1 MLSLFLMTGC
11 SKETKFKSV
20 DRTITGFHKVNV
32 AEKIDDGV
40 LYFKGDK
47 ILYDKDGTV
56 IKIADKVSSL
66 WRENDDIYYD
76 SSNVLYSFNFETQKT
91 NKLVDKPHRILGKYN
106 GNIITYCGKTIY
118 SINGTKKTKLFKDGY
133 YLNKAVLY
141 KNKVYGIPASN
152 VYEYNLDTLKVKK
165 ITKNPYHS
173 DFEVINGQLY
183 IITEEEKKE
192 RINYTYSKLTDD
204 GLEKLFD
211 IKNITWISDKKTIK
225 DGMFLVTSKSY
236 SDSVKGNQLLYV
248 KDGRKIVVDKNYSYD
263 IVGIINNKLCYYKN
277 KYNYGNY
284 DENLKTFYLYD
295 GKKSIK
301 AFDLDLGFFE
311 DITGYEYDGGLVIKV
326 SYESS
331 TQLYKYDGKEV
342 LVLDTPENFY
352 SIMGLDIID
361 NKAYIKYS
369 QGEESMDALGTI
381 IDLDQKNKY
390 KKLQFIEQK
399 NALFLIDVVIES
411 TDGNETEKNWK

>member
-11 SKETKFKSV
+11 SKETKFKNV
-20 DRTITGFHKVNV
+20 DRTTAEFHKVNV

-76 SSNVLYSFNFETQKT
+76 SNNVLYSFNFETQKT

-106 GNIITYCGKTIY
+106 RNIITYYDRTIY
-118 SINGTKKTKLFKDGY
+118 SINGTEKTKLFKDGY

-173 DFEVINGQLY
+173 DFEVINGELY
-183 IITEEEKKE
+183 IITEEKKKE

-211 IKNITWISDKKTIK
+211 IKNITWVSDKKTVK

-248 KDGRKIVVDKNYSYD
+248 KDGRKIVVDKNYGYD

-277 KYNYGNY
+277 KYNYGTY

-301 AFDLDLGFFE
+301 VFDLDLGFFE
-311 DITGYEYDGGLVIKV
+311 DITGYEYDGGLVIEV
-326 SYESS
+326 AYESS

-342 LVLDTPENFY
+342 LVLDTPEHFY

-369 QGEESMDALGTI
+369 EGEESMVALGTI
-381 IDLDQKNKY
+381 IDLD
-390 KKLQFIEQK
+390 
-399 NALFLIDVVIES
+399 
-411 TDGNETEKNWK
+411 

>member
-1 MLSLFLMTGC
+1 MKKKIFLILMLSLFLMTGC

-76 SSNVLYSFNFETQKT
+76 SNNVLYSFNFETQKT

-141 KNKVYGIPASN
+141 KNKVYGIPDSN

-183 IITEEEKKE
+183 IITEEKKKE

-381 IDLDQKNKY
+381 IDLD
-390 KKLQFIEQK
+390 
-399 NALFLIDVVIES
+399 
-411 TDGNETEKNWK
+411 

>member
-1 MLSLFLMTGC
+1 MKKKIFLILMLSLLLMTGC
-11 SKETKFKSV
+11 SKEIKFISV
-20 DRTITGFHKVNV
+20 DRTITEFHKVNV

-76 SSNVLYSFNFETQKT
+76 SNNVLYSFNFETQKT

-369 QGEESMDALGTI
+369 QGEESMDTLGTI
-381 IDLDQKNKY
+381 IDLD
-390 KKLQFIEQK
+390 
-399 NALFLIDVVIES
+399 
-411 TDGNETEKNWK
+411 

>member
-20 DRTITGFHKVNV
+20 DRITTGFHKVNV

-47 ILYDKDGTV
+47 ILYDKDGT
-56 IKIADKVSSL
+56 IINIADQVSSL

-76 SSNVLYSFNFETQKT
+76 SNNVLYSFNFETQKT

-106 GNIITYCGKTIY
+106 GSIITYYGRTIY
-118 SINGTKKTKLFKDGY
+118 SINGTEKTKLFKDGY

-165 ITKNPYHS
+165 ITKSPYLS

-183 IITEEEKKE
+183 IITGEKKKE

-211 IKNITWISDKKTIK
+211 IKNITWISDKKTVK

-248 KDGRKIVVDKNYSYD
+248 KDGRKIVVDKNYGYN

-277 KYNYGNY
+277 KYNYGTD

-326 SYESS
+326 AYESL
-331 TQLYKYDGKEV
+331 TRLYKYDGKEV
-342 LVLDTPENFY
+342 LMLDTPKHFY

-369 QGEESMDALGTI
+369 EGEESMDTLGTI
-381 IDLDQKNKY
+381 IDLD
-390 KKLQFIEQK
+390 
-399 NALFLIDVVIES
+399 
-411 TDGNETEKNWK
+411 

>member
-76 SSNVLYSFNFETQKT
+76 SNNVLYSFNFETQKT

-106 GNIITYCGKTIY
+106 GNIITYYGRTIY
-118 SINGTKKTKLFKDGY
+118 SINGTEKTILFKDGY

-277 KYNYGNY
+277 KYNYGTY

-369 QGEESMDALGTI
+369 QGEESMDTLGTI
-381 IDLDQKNKY
+381 IDLD
-390 KKLQFIEQK
+390 
-399 NALFLIDVVIES
+399 
-411 TDGNETEKNWK
+411 

>member
-1 MLSLFLMTGC
+1 MKKKIFLILMLSLFLMTGC

-106 GNIITYCGKTIY
+106 GNIITYYGRTIY

-277 KYNYGNY
+277 KYNYGAY

-381 IDLDQKNKY
+381 IDLD
-390 KKLQFIEQK
+390 
-399 NALFLIDVVIES
+399 
-411 TDGNETEKNWK
+411 

>member
-1 MLSLFLMTGC
+1 MR
-11 SKETKFKSV
+11 
-20 DRTITGFHKVNV
+20 D
-32 AEKIDDGV
+32 
-40 LYFKGDK
+40 
-47 ILYDKDGTV
+47 
-56 IKIADKVSSL
+56 
-66 WRENDDIYYD
+66 
-76 SSNVLYSFNFETQKT
+76 
-91 NKLVDKPHRILGKYN
+91 LVQ
-106 GNIITYCGKTIY
+106 
-118 SINGTKKTKLFKDGY
+118 
-133 YLNKAVLY
+133 
-141 KNKVYGIPASN
+141 
-152 VYEYNLDTLKVKK
+152 

-301 AFDLDLGFFE
+301 SFDLDLGFFE

-381 IDLDQKNKY
+381 IDLD
-390 KKLQFIEQK
+390 
-399 NALFLIDVVIES
+399 
-411 TDGNETEKNWK
+411 

>member
-1 MLSLFLMTGC
+1 MKKKIFLILMLSLFLMTGC

-106 GNIITYCGKTIY
+106 GNIITYYGRTIY
-118 SINGTKKTKLFKDGY
+118 SINGTEKTKLFKDGY

-211 IKNITWISDKKTIK
+211 IKNITWVSDKKTVK

-248 KDGRKIVVDKNYSYD
+248 KDGRKIVVDKNYGYD

-311 DITGYEYDGGLVIKV
+311 DITGYEYDGGLVIEV
-326 SYESS
+326 AYESS
-331 TQLYKYDGKEV
+331 TRLYKYDGKEV

-369 QGEESMDALGTI
+369 EGEESMVALGTI
-381 IDLDQKNKY
+381 IDLD
-390 KKLQFIEQK
+390 
-399 NALFLIDVVIES
+399 
-411 TDGNETEKNWK
+411 

>member
-1 MLSLFLMTGC
+1 MKKKIFLILMLSLFLMTGC

-183 IITEEEKKE
+183 IITGEKKKE

-248 KDGRKIVVDKNYSYD
+248 KDGRKIVVDKDYSYD

-301 AFDLDLGFFE
+301 VFDLDLGFFE

-342 LVLDTPENFY
+342 LVLDTPEHFY

-369 QGEESMDALGTI
+369 EGEESMVALGTI
-381 IDLDQKNKY
+381 IDLD
-390 KKLQFIEQK
+390 
-399 NALFLIDVVIES
+399 
-411 TDGNETEKNWK
+411 

>member
-1 MLSLFLMTGC
+1 MKKKIFLILMLSLFLMTGC

-47 ILYDKDGTV
+47 ILYDKDGT
-56 IKIADKVSSL
+56 IINIADKVSSL

-76 SSNVLYSFNFETQKT
+76 SNNVLYSFNFETQKT

-183 IITEEEKKE
+183 IITEEKKKE

-211 IKNITWISDKKTIK
+211 IKNITWISDKKTVK

-311 DITGYEYDGGLVIKV
+311 DIIGYEYDGGLVIEV
-326 SYESS
+326 AYESS
-331 TQLYKYDGKEV
+331 TRLYKYDGKEV

-369 QGEESMDALGTI
+369 EGEESMVALGTI
-381 IDLDQKNKY
+381 IDLD
-390 KKLQFIEQK
+390 
-399 NALFLIDVVIES
+399 
-411 TDGNETEKNWK
+411 

>member
-1 MLSLFLMTGC
+1 MKKKIFLILMLSLFLMTGC

-76 SSNVLYSFNFETQKT
+76 SNNVLYSFNFETQKT

-106 GNIITYCGKTIY
+106 GNIITYYGRTIY
-118 SINGTKKTKLFKDGY
+118 SINGTEKTILFKDGY

-301 AFDLDLGFFE
+301 VFDLDLGFFE

-381 IDLDQKNKY
+381 IDLD
-390 KKLQFIEQK
+390 
-399 NALFLIDVVIES
+399 
-411 TDGNETEKNWK
+411 

>member
-1 MLSLFLMTGC
+1 MKKKIFLILMLSLFLMTGC

-311 DITGYEYDGGLVIKV
+311 DITGYEYDSGLVIKV

-369 QGEESMDALGTI
+369 QGEESMDTLGTI
-381 IDLDQKNKY
+381 IDLD
-390 KKLQFIEQK
+390 
-399 NALFLIDVVIES
+399 
-411 TDGNETEKNWK
+411 

>member
-56 IKIADKVSSL
+56 IEIADKVSSL

-76 SSNVLYSFNFETQKT
+76 SNNVLYSFNFETQKT

-106 GNIITYCGKTIY
+106 GNIITYYGRTIY
-118 SINGTKKTKLFKDGY
+118 SINGTEKTILFKDGY

-183 IITEEEKKE
+183 IITEEKKKE

-381 IDLDQKNKY
+381 IDLD
-390 KKLQFIEQK
+390 
-399 NALFLIDVVIES
+399 
-411 TDGNETEKNWK
+411 

>member
-1 MLSLFLMTGC
+1 MKKKIFLILMLSLFLMTGC

-20 DRTITGFHKVNV
+20 DRTAAGFHKVNV

-76 SSNVLYSFNFETQKT
+76 SNNVLYSFNFETQKT

-106 GNIITYCGKTIY
+106 GNIITYYGRNIY
-118 SINGTKKTKLFKDGY
+118 SINGTEKTILFKDGY

-183 IITEEEKKE
+183 IITEEKKKE

-211 IKNITWISDKKTIK
+211 IKNITWVSDKKTVK
-225 DGMFLVTSKSY
+225 DGMFLATSKSY

-248 KDGRKIVVDKNYSYD
+248 KDGRKIVVDKNYGYD

-277 KYNYGNY
+277 KYNYGTY

-301 AFDLDLGFFE
+301 VFDLDLGFFE
-311 DITGYEYDGGLVIKV
+311 DIIGYEYDGGLVIEV
-326 SYESS
+326 AYESS

-342 LVLDTPENFY
+342 LVLDTPEHFY

-369 QGEESMDALGTI
+369 EGEESMVALGTI
-381 IDLDQKNKY
+381 IDLD
-390 KKLQFIEQK
+390 
-399 NALFLIDVVIES
+399 
-411 TDGNETEKNWK
+411 

>member
-106 GNIITYCGKTIY
+106 GSIITYYGRTIY
-118 SINGTKKTKLFKDGY
+118 SINGTEKTKLFKDGY

-183 IITEEEKKE
+183 IITGEKKKE

-211 IKNITWISDKKTIK
+211 IKNITWVSDEKTVK
-225 DGMFLVTSKSY
+225 DGMFLATSKSY

-248 KDGRKIVVDKNYSYD
+248 KDGRKIVVDKNYGYD

-277 KYNYGNY
+277 KYNYGTY

-311 DITGYEYDGGLVIKV
+311 DIIGYEYDGGLVIEV
-326 SYESS
+326 AYESS

-369 QGEESMDALGTI
+369 EGEESMVALGTI
-381 IDLDQKNKY
+381 IDLD
-390 KKLQFIEQK
+390 
-399 NALFLIDVVIES
+399 
-411 TDGNETEKNWK
+411 

>member
-1 MLSLFLMTGC
+1 MKKKIFLILMLSLFLMTGC

-76 SSNVLYSFNFETQKT
+76 SNNVLYSFNFETQKT

-106 GNIITYCGKTIY
+106 GNIITYYGRTIY
-118 SINGTKKTKLFKDGY
+118 SINGTEKTILFKDGY

-183 IITEEEKKE
+183 IITGEKKKE

-277 KYNYGNY
+277 KYNYGTD

-381 IDLDQKNKY
+381 IDLD
-390 KKLQFIEQK
+390 
-399 NALFLIDVVIES
+399 
-411 TDGNETEKNWK
+411 

>member
-76 SSNVLYSFNFETQKT
+76 SNNVLYSFNFETQKT

-106 GNIITYCGKTIY
+106 GNIITYYGRTIY
-118 SINGTKKTKLFKDGY
+118 SINGTEKTKLFKDGY

-183 IITEEEKKE
+183 IITGEKKKE

-204 GLEKLFD
+204 GLKKLFD
-211 IKNITWISDKKTIK
+211 IKNITWISDKKTVK
-225 DGMFLVTSKSY
+225 DGMFLVTSQSY

-248 KDGRKIVVDKNYSYD
+248 KDGRKIVIDKNYGYD

-381 IDLDQKNKY
+381 IDLD
-390 KKLQFIEQK
+390 
-399 NALFLIDVVIES
+399 
-411 TDGNETEKNWK
+411 

>member
-1 MLSLFLMTGC
+1 MKKKIFLILMLSLFLMTGC

-56 IKIADKVSSL
+56 IEIADKVSSL

-76 SSNVLYSFNFETQKT
+76 SNNVLYSFNFETQKT

-106 GNIITYCGKTIY
+106 GNIITYYGRTIY
-118 SINGTKKTKLFKDGY
+118 SINGTEKTKLFKDGY

-183 IITEEEKKE
+183 IITGEKKKE

-248 KDGRKIVVDKNYSYD
+248 KDGRKIVVDKNYGYD

-301 AFDLDLGFFE
+301 VFDLDLGFFE
-311 DITGYEYDGGLVIKV
+311 DIIGYEYDGGLVIEV
-326 SYESS
+326 AYESS
-331 TQLYKYDGKEV
+331 TRLYKYDGKEV
-342 LVLDTPENFY
+342 LVLDTPEHFY

-369 QGEESMDALGTI
+369 EGEESMVALGTI
-381 IDLDQKNKY
+381 IDLD
-390 KKLQFIEQK
+390 
-399 NALFLIDVVIES
+399 
-411 TDGNETEKNWK
+411 

>member
-11 SKETKFKSV
+11 SKEIKFKSV
-20 DRTITGFHKVNV
+20 DRIITGFHKVNV

-76 SSNVLYSFNFETQKT
+76 SNNVLYSFNFETQKT

-106 GNIITYCGKTIY
+106 GNIITYYGRTIY
-118 SINGTKKTKLFKDGY
+118 SINGTEKTKLFKDGY

-183 IITEEEKKE
+183 IITEEKKKE

-211 IKNITWISDKKTIK
+211 IKNITWVSDEKTVK
-225 DGMFLVTSKSY
+225 DGMFLATSKSY

-277 KYNYGNY
+277 KYNYGTD

-381 IDLDQKNKY
+381 IDLD
-390 KKLQFIEQK
+390 
-399 NALFLIDVVIES
+399 
-411 TDGNETEKNWK
+411 

>member
-1 MLSLFLMTGC
+1 MKKKIFLILMLSLFLMTGC

-76 SSNVLYSFNFETQKT
+76 SNNVLYSFNFETQKT

-133 YLNKAVLY
+133 YLNKAILY

-236 SDSVKGNQLLYV
+236 TDSVKGNHLLYV

-381 IDLDQKNKY
+381 IDLD
-390 KKLQFIEQK
+390 
-399 NALFLIDVVIES
+399 
-411 TDGNETEKNWK
+411 

>member
-1 MLSLFLMTGC
+1 MTGC

-106 GNIITYCGKTIY
+106 GNIITYYGRTIY
-118 SINGTKKTKLFKDGY
+118 SINGTEKTILFKDGY

-211 IKNITWISDKKTIK
+211 IKNITWISDKKTVK

-248 KDGRKIVVDKNYSYD
+248 KDGRKIVVDKNYGYD

-277 KYNYGNY
+277 KYNYGAY

-301 AFDLDLGFFE
+301 SFDLDLGFFE

-381 IDLDQKNKY
+381 IDLD
-390 KKLQFIEQK
+390 
-399 NALFLIDVVIES
+399 
-411 TDGNETEKNWK
+411 

>member
-1 MLSLFLMTGC
+1 MKNKIFLILMLSLFLMTGC

-76 SSNVLYSFNFETQKT
+76 SNNVLYSFNFETQKT

-106 GNIITYCGKTIY
+106 GNIITYYGRTIY
-118 SINGTKKTKLFKDGY
+118 SINGTEKTILFKDGY

-183 IITEEEKKE
+183 IITEEKKKE

-211 IKNITWISDKKTIK
+211 IKNITWVSDKKTVK

-248 KDGRKIVVDKNYSYD
+248 KDGRKIVVDKNYGYD

-277 KYNYGNY
+277 KYNYGTD

-301 AFDLDLGFFE
+301 SFDLDLGFFE

-381 IDLDQKNKY
+381 IDLD
-390 KKLQFIEQK
+390 
-399 NALFLIDVVIES
+399 
-411 TDGNETEKNWK
+411 

>member
-1 MLSLFLMTGC
+1 MKKKIFLILMLSLFLMTGC
-11 SKETKFKSV
+11 SKKTKFKSV

-173 DFEVINGQLY
+173 DFEVINGELY
-183 IITEEEKKE
+183 IITGEKKKE

-381 IDLDQKNKY
+381 IDLD
-390 KKLQFIEQK
+390 
-399 NALFLIDVVIES
+399 
-411 TDGNETEKNWK
+411 

>member
-76 SSNVLYSFNFETQKT
+76 SNNVLYSFNFETQKT

-106 GNIITYCGKTIY
+106 GSIITYYGRTIY
-118 SINGTKKTKLFKDGY
+118 SINGTEKTKLFKDGY

-183 IITEEEKKE
+183 IITGEKKKE

-211 IKNITWISDKKTIK
+211 IKNITWISDKKTVK

-248 KDGRKIVVDKNYSYD
+248 KDGRKIVVDKNYGYD

-277 KYNYGNY
+277 KYNYGTD

-381 IDLDQKNKY
+381 IDLD
-390 KKLQFIEQK
+390 
-399 NALFLIDVVIES
+399 
-411 TDGNETEKNWK
+411 

>member
-1 MLSLFLMTGC
+1 M
-11 SKETKFKSV
+11 
-20 DRTITGFHKVNV
+20 DN
-32 AEKIDDGV
+32 
-40 LYFKGDK
+40 
-47 ILYDKDGTV
+47 
-56 IKIADKVSSL
+56 
-66 WRENDDIYYD
+66 
-76 SSNVLYSFNFETQKT
+76 
-91 NKLVDKPHRILGKYN
+91 PHRILGKYN
-106 GNIITYCGKTIY
+106 GNIITYYGRTIY
-118 SINGTKKTKLFKDGY
+118 SINGTEKTKLFKDGY

-165 ITKNPYHS
+165 ITKSPYLS
-173 DFEVINGQLY
+173 DFEVINGELY
-183 IITEEEKKE
+183 IITEEKKKE
-192 RINYTYSKLTDD
+192 RINYTYSKLTDN

-211 IKNITWISDKKTIK
+211 IKNITWVSDKKTVK
-225 DGMFLVTSKSY
+225 DGMFLATAKSY

-248 KDGRKIVVDKNYSYD
+248 KDGRKIVVDKNYGYD

-277 KYNYGNY
+277 KYNYGAY

-311 DITGYEYDGGLVIKV
+311 DITGYEYDGGLVIEV
-326 SYESS
+326 AYESS

-342 LVLDTPENFY
+342 LVLDTPEHFY

-369 QGEESMDALGTI
+369 EGEESMVALGTI
-381 IDLDQKNKY
+381 IDLD
-390 KKLQFIEQK
+390 
-399 NALFLIDVVIES
+399 
-411 TDGNETEKNWK
+411 

>member
-76 SSNVLYSFNFETQKT
+76 SNNVLYSFNFETQKT

-106 GNIITYCGKTIY
+106 GNIITYYGRTIY
-118 SINGTKKTKLFKDGY
+118 SINGTEKTKLFKDGY

-183 IITEEEKKE
+183 IITGEKKKE

-248 KDGRKIVVDKNYSYD
+248 KDGRKIVVDKNYGYD
-263 IVGIINNKLCYYKN
+263 IVGIINNKFCYYKN
-277 KYNYGNY
+277 KYNYGAY

-311 DITGYEYDGGLVIKV
+311 DIIGYEYDGGLVIEV
-326 SYESS
+326 AYESS

-381 IDLDQKNKY
+381 IDLD
-390 KKLQFIEQK
+390 
-399 NALFLIDVVIES
+399 
-411 TDGNETEKNWK
+411 

>member
-1 MLSLFLMTGC
+1 MKNKIFLILMLSLFLMTGC

-47 ILYDKDGTV
+47 ILYDKNGTV

-342 LVLDTPENFY
+342 LMLDTPEHFY

-369 QGEESMDALGTI
+369 QGEESMDTLGTI
-381 IDLDQKNKY
+381 IDLD
-390 KKLQFIEQK
+390 
-399 NALFLIDVVIES
+399 
-411 TDGNETEKNWK
+411 

>member
-1 MLSLFLMTGC
+1 MKNKIFLILMLSLFLMTGC

-76 SSNVLYSFNFETQKT
+76 SNNVLYSFNFETQKT

-106 GNIITYCGKTIY
+106 GNIITYYGRTIY
-118 SINGTKKTKLFKDGY
+118 SINGTEKTILFKDGY

-183 IITEEEKKE
+183 IITEEKKKE

-211 IKNITWISDKKTIK
+211 IKNITWVSDKKTVK

-248 KDGRKIVVDKNYSYD
+248 KDGRKIVVDKNYGYD

-277 KYNYGNY
+277 KYNYGSY

-301 AFDLDLGFFE
+301 VFDLDLGFFE
-311 DITGYEYDGGLVIKV
+311 DIIGYEYDGGLVIEV
-326 SYESS
+326 AYESS
-331 TQLYKYDGKEV
+331 TRLYKYDGKEV
-342 LVLDTPENFY
+342 LVLDTPEHFY

-369 QGEESMDALGTI
+369 EGEESMVALGTI
-381 IDLDQKNKY
+381 IDLD
-390 KKLQFIEQK
+390 
-399 NALFLIDVVIES
+399 
-411 TDGNETEKNWK
+411 

>member
-1 MLSLFLMTGC
+1 MKKKIFLILMLSLFLMTGC

-106 GNIITYCGKTIY
+106 GNIITYYGRTIY
-118 SINGTKKTKLFKDGY
+118 SINGTEKTILFKDGY

-342 LVLDTPENFY
+342 LLLDTPENFY

-381 IDLDQKNKY
+381 IDLD
-390 KKLQFIEQK
+390 
-399 NALFLIDVVIES
+399 
-411 TDGNETEKNWK
+411 

>member
-1 MLSLFLMTGC
+1 MKKKIFLILMLSLFLMTGC

-76 SSNVLYSFNFETQKT
+76 SNNVLYSFNFETQKT

-183 IITEEEKKE
+183 IITEEKKKE

-211 IKNITWISDKKTIK
+211 IKNITWVSDKKTVK

-248 KDGRKIVVDKNYSYD
+248 KDGRKIVVDKNYGYD

-301 AFDLDLGFFE
+301 VFDLDLGFFE
-311 DITGYEYDGGLVIKV
+311 DIIGYEYDGGLVIEV
-326 SYESS
+326 AYESS
-331 TQLYKYDGKEV
+331 TRLYKYDGKEV
-342 LVLDTPENFY
+342 LVLDTPEHFY

-369 QGEESMDALGTI
+369 EGEESMVALGTI
-381 IDLDQKNKY
+381 IDLD
-390 KKLQFIEQK
+390 
-399 NALFLIDVVIES
+399 
-411 TDGNETEKNWK
+411 

>member
-1 MLSLFLMTGC
+1 MKNRIFLIFMLSLFLMTGC

-381 IDLDQKNKY
+381 IDLD
-390 KKLQFIEQK
+390 
-399 NALFLIDVVIES
+399 
-411 TDGNETEKNWK
+411 

>member
-76 SSNVLYSFNFETQKT
+76 SNNVLYSFNFETQKT

-106 GNIITYCGKTIY
+106 GNIITYYGRTIY
-118 SINGTKKTKLFKDGY
+118 SINGTEKTILFKDGY

-183 IITEEEKKE
+183 IITGEKKKE

-369 QGEESMDALGTI
+369 QGEESMVSSGTI
-381 IDLDQKNKY
+381 IDLD
-390 KKLQFIEQK
+390 
-399 NALFLIDVVIES
+399 
-411 TDGNETEKNWK
+411 

>member
-1 MLSLFLMTGC
+1 MKKKIFLILMLSLFLITGC

-76 SSNVLYSFNFETQKT
+76 SNNVLYSFNFETQKT

-106 GNIITYCGKTIY
+106 GNIITYYGRTIY
-118 SINGTKKTKLFKDGY
+118 SINGTEKTILFKDGY

-211 IKNITWISDKKTIK
+211 IKNITWVSDKKTVK

-277 KYNYGNY
+277 KYNYGTD

-381 IDLDQKNKY
+381 IDLD
-390 KKLQFIEQK
+390 
-399 NALFLIDVVIES
+399 
-411 TDGNETEKNWK
+411 

>member
-1 MLSLFLMTGC
+1 MKKKIFLILMLSLFLMTGC

-76 SSNVLYSFNFETQKT
+76 SNNVLYSFNFETQKT

-183 IITEEEKKE
+183 IITEEKKKE

-211 IKNITWISDKKTIK
+211 IKNITWVSDKKTVK

-381 IDLDQKNKY
+381 IDLD
-390 KKLQFIEQK
+390 
-399 NALFLIDVVIES
+399 
-411 TDGNETEKNWK
+411 

>member
-1 MLSLFLMTGC
+1 MKKKIFLILMLSLFLMTGC

-225 DGMFLVTSKSY
+225 DGIFLVTSKSY

-381 IDLDQKNKY
+381 IDLD
-390 KKLQFIEQK
+390 
-399 NALFLIDVVIES
+399 
-411 TDGNETEKNWK
+411 

>member
-76 SSNVLYSFNFETQKT
+76 SNNVLYSFNFETQKT

-106 GNIITYCGKTIY
+106 GNIITYYGRTIY
-118 SINGTKKTKLFKDGY
+118 SINGTEKTILFKDGY

-248 KDGRKIVVDKNYSYD
+248 KDGRKIVVDKNYGYD

-277 KYNYGNY
+277 KYNYGTY

-381 IDLDQKNKY
+381 IDLD
-390 KKLQFIEQK
+390 
-399 NALFLIDVVIES
+399 
-411 TDGNETEKNWK
+411 

>member
-76 SSNVLYSFNFETQKT
+76 SNNVLYSFNFETQKT

-211 IKNITWISDKKTIK
+211 IKNITWVSDKKTVK

-381 IDLDQKNKY
+381 IDLD
-390 KKLQFIEQK
+390 
-399 NALFLIDVVIES
+399 
-411 TDGNETEKNWK
+411 

>member
-1 MLSLFLMTGC
+1 MKKKIFLILMLSLFLMTGC

-76 SSNVLYSFNFETQKT
+76 SNNVLYSFNFETQKT

-173 DFEVINGQLY
+173 DFEVINGELY
-183 IITEEEKKE
+183 IITGEKKKE

-342 LVLDTPENFY
+342 LVLDTPEHFY

-381 IDLDQKNKY
+381 IDLD
-390 KKLQFIEQK
+390 
-399 NALFLIDVVIES
+399 
-411 TDGNETEKNWK
+411 

>member
-1 MLSLFLMTGC
+1 MKNKIFLILMLSLFLMTGC

-76 SSNVLYSFNFETQKT
+76 SNNVLYSFNFETQKT

-106 GNIITYCGKTIY
+106 GSIITYYGRTIY
-118 SINGTKKTKLFKDGY
+118 SINGTEKTKLFKDGY

-183 IITEEEKKE
+183 IITGEKKKE

-211 IKNITWISDKKTIK
+211 IKNITWISDKKTVK

-248 KDGRKIVVDKNYSYD
+248 KDGRKIVVDKNYGYD

-277 KYNYGNY
+277 KYNYGTD

-381 IDLDQKNKY
+381 IDLD
-390 KKLQFIEQK
+390 
-399 NALFLIDVVIES
+399 
-411 TDGNETEKNWK
+411 